1 MFLAAFAM
9 KKNGVKHVHVKNVK
23 KEDDH
28 VPKA

>member
-23 KEDDH
+23 KED